1 MFNCHVFLVSSNLWQ
16 FLNLSSSLMTL
27 TLLMSTCQLFCKIS
41 FSLDLSYI
49 MNRLRLYIFG
59 SNIIKVMCLFS
70 ISYRG
75 IFDIFLLVVVNLIK
89 VVSARFP
96 HYKVAVDI
104 FPFVINRCLEE
115 ILTSFQ
121 VILVLLKLLRIHFSI
136 HQWTLSTVV
145 ISVVVQW
152 FSVSLH
158 SLCIY

>member
-1 MFNCHVFLVSSNLWQ
+1 
-16 FLNLSSSLMTL
+16 MTL

-70 ISYRG
+70 ISYQG
-75 IFDIFLLVVVNLIK
+75 IFDIFLLVVLNLIK

-104 FPFVINRCLEE
+104 FPFVINRCLERYKFSSNPSSPQ
-115 ILTSFQ
+115 TFAYSF
-121 VILVLLKLLRIHFSI
+121 
-136 HQWTLSTVV
+136 
-145 ISVVVQW
+145 
-152 FSVSLH
+152 
-158 SLCIY
+158 